1 MAARKRH
8 HHQSRIAALLPL
20 RHCADPDQRGL
31 PICHAIRPS
40 ILIGAAAKLL
50 MCGRCDIFMLCSHK
64 NGFPLNSYSLPL
76 ARWTHWPLVAM
87 ANADNIRIE
96 TTSHSECTFLNVGRT
111 SHPKRTFSVLPQ
123 PLLIKRKAVSRQRL
137 LCNAK

>member
-1 MAARKRH
+1 MIKSWVNNP
-8 HHQSRIAALLPL
+8 QSHDMILITDANPL
-20 RHCADPDQRGL
+20 RWDPSHNQIL
-31 PICHAIRPS
+31 PSNPT
-40 ILIGAAAKLL
+40 KL
-50 MCGRCDIFMLCSHK
+50 C
-64 NGFPLNSYSLPL
+64 

-111 SHPKRTFSVLPQ
+111 SHPKRIFSVLPQ